1 MRSSSQRRSLIAT
14 SSRCLSPKH
23 RTLLPR
29 VNGQLGK
36 VKISWYDNGY
46 IYIHT
51 YIYNRVYIYIYIYNR
66 TYIYILRTILIYTN
80 WMSYIHFWELTRHV
94 YFDIYI
100 YIYNTQH
107 IWYEGYTTIIWYI
120 YWVVQNGVCHGIPV
134 YPSNGIFN
142 GASSSYFQTNSILQR
157 T

>member
-1 MRSSSQRRSLIAT
+1 MTQPHRHKFT
-14 SSRCLSPKH
+14 VPKPKAPDLAAA
-23 RTLLPR
+23 REWSTGK
-29 VNGQLGK
+29 GQNIM
-36 VKISWYDNGY
+36 VWQWIY
-46 IYIHT
+46 IYTYI
-51 YIYNRVYIYIYIYNR
+51 YIYNRIYIYTYIYNR

-100 YIYNTQH
+100 YNTQH

-120 YWVVQNGVCHGIPV
+120 YWVVRNGVCHGIPV
-134 YPSNGIFN
+134 SPSNGIFN